1 MNVTDPTGEI
11 RRAIGFSVAALGL
24 VVLLGGTPG
33 SAHAASPE
41 LVKPE
46 KKGLLFKKKS
56 VRLSSTG
63 PLRLRSNAKT
73 LLRFRVPSGWK
84 GSRVGLSLP
93 ASRSSSRG
101 ISIKRVSVRWK
112 GRTPVRATAT
122 RSGKEVRSGK
132 VSRGIPISL
141 DLTPLFR
148 PGQTVDL
155 RISLLGGKS
164 PRFRRLPNL
173 VRLPSG
179 LGAGSTATI
188 AATGDISCHPGS
200 KDWNGGRGT
209 KDACR
214 QADVARLVRP
224 SDDAILLLGDVDQ
237 TEGTL
242 TQFRSGFDR
251 SWGHLSD
258 RFRPTPGN
266 HEYRTPDAAGYFEY
280 FGGLGV
286 ETGGIGSGYYSFDLG
301 AWRVL
306 SVNSRCKFVPC
317 GAGSKQEVWFRAEL
331 EAARSQ
337 GKCTLAFWHYP
348 VASGGAFGDTE
359 AVLPL
364 WQAFHELGGDVL
376 LTGHDH
382 NYQRFGPLDA
392 KVRPSGD
399 GPLSWV
405 VGTGGRSHR
414 NATYRAGAESLI
426 TGRFGILRMHLHDDY
441 FGWKWVG
448 LTGSQRDAGTAPCRA

>member
-1 MNVTDPTGEI
+1 MIAPSL
-11 RRAIGFSVAALGL
+11 ALLAMVALVALVG
-24 VVLLGGTPG
+24 VAPEYSDAGGPDV
-33 SAHAASPE
+33 
-41 LVKPE
+41 VKPE

-56 VRLSSTG
+56 VRLSSKG
-63 PLRLRSNAKT
+63 PLLLRSRAKT
-73 LLRFRVPSGWK
+73 VLRFRVPSRWK
-84 GSRVGLSLP
+84 GSRIGLSFP
-93 ASRSSSRG
+93 ASRVASRG
-101 ISIKRVSVRWK
+101 VSIERVSVKWK
-112 GRTPVRATAT
+112 GQTPMRASTT

-132 VSRGIPISL
+132 VPRRVPIRL

-155 RISLLGGKS
+155 RIALLGGKA
-164 PRFRRLPNL
+164 PKFRQLPHM
-173 VRLPSG
+173 VRLPAG
-179 LGAGSTATI
+179 LKTGSTATL

-200 KDWNGGRGT
+200 RDWNGGRGT

-242 TQFRSGFDR
+242 TQFESGFHR

-280 FGGLGV
+280 FEGLGV
-286 ETGGIGSGYYSFDLG
+286 ETGGIGAGYYSFDLG
-301 AWRVL
+301 AWTVL
-306 SVNSRCKFVPC
+306 SVNSRCKLVPC
-317 GAGSKQEVWFRAEL
+317 RPGSKQEAWFRAEL
-331 EAARSQ
+331 EAARDE

-348 VASGGAFGDTE
+348 VASGGTFGDTA
-359 AVLPL
+359 AVRPL

-376 LTGHDH
+376 LTAHDH

-392 KVRPSGD
+392 EVRPSGD

-426 TGRFGILRMHLHDDY
+426 TGRFGLLRMYLHDDY

-448 LTGSQRDAGTAPCRA
+448 LTGSQRDTGTAPCRD